1 MTQKPQLKKKRKW
14 PWVLLCLLLLA
25 GAALYFITRG
35 GVGAGYQAETAE
47 QRDIT
52 TNNSFAEHLSP
63 VSDEKQTA
71 KEAVKV
77 KELYVSEGDTVRVGD
92 ALLRGADGKQLAAA
106 YAGTVEKLYPGRD
119 DTLQPGAQIARIVD
133 YGALE
138 VSVNVDEYDIGALD
152 VGKSVTVYLNALD
165 RDAEA
170 PVSEIARDATR
181 EGGVSYYEVKL
192 TITDTQGLRSG
203 MSVEVRALSA
213 QALQCVSVAT
223 KALAY
228 DEYNKPYVL
237 VMDAQGK
244 PLTRYV
250 TLGVSDG
257 LYTEITEG
265 VAEGETIYYI
275 ENDMLR
281 FFAMQSGMRSS
292 MQGTSN

>member
-35 GVGAGYQAETAE
+35 GVGAGYQAETAAR
-47 QRDIT
+47 RDIST
-52 TNNSFAEHLSP
+52 YYSFDGHLSP
-63 VSDEKQTA
+63 VSDETQTA

-170 PVSEIARDATR
+170 TVSEIARDATR

-265 VAEGETIYYI
+265 VAEGETVYYA

-281 FFAMQSGMRSS
+281 FFAMRSGMQSGMASK
-292 MQGTSN
+292 